1 MPYSTGVRRIF
12 RATAGVFLLLA
23 SQSVPVAGQGARGA
37 APQPARVAQGR
48 DTYRQYCASCHGDQG
63 KGGGPAAAALK
74 TRPADL
80 TLIAKRNGG
89 FPVAAV
95 EAVIKGI
102 NEAQTTEH
110 EPVPV
115 HGSYAMPV
123 WGPYFTA
130 VASNEAEAE
139 RRVTDLVTFIESI
152 QAK

>member
-1 MPYSTGVRRIF
+1 MLP
-12 RATAGVFLLLA
+12 ATASVFLLLA
-23 SQSVPVAGQGARGA
+23 SQSVSLAGQGARGA
-37 APQPARVAQGR
+37 APQPAGGAQGG
-48 DTYRQYCASCHGDQG
+48 DTYRQYCASCHGAQG
-63 KGGGPAAAALK
+63 KGDGPASAALK
-74 TRPADL
+74 TRTADL
-80 TLIAKRNGG
+80 TLIAKRTGG

-102 NEAQTTEH
+102 SETQATEH

-130 VASNEAEAE
+130 IASSEAEAQ